1 MGNNVNVDSR
11 EKRIFN
17 GISVG
22 DFTLDNFLGRH
33 NDPSCGAS
41 HHQVVAASWRDG
53 IPPAVG
59 FDCVENGN
67 VGANRL
73 CDDDWFARI
82 ERIVLDDEVRAVLK
96 DVTVEKATYAKKRD
110 AHRSSL
116 DHAVQHP
123 SSCIFHF
130 Y

>member
-1 MGNNVNVDSR
+1 VCAEWRMGNNVNVDRR

-22 DFTLDNFLGRH
+22 DFTLDNFLSCH
-33 NDPSCGAS
+33 DDSSCGTG
-41 HHQVVAASWRDG
+41 HHQVVAVSWRDG
-53 IPPAVG
+53 IPPTVG

-67 VGANRL
+67 VGTNRL

-116 DHAVQHP
+116 DHAV
-123 SSCIFHF
+123 
-130 Y
+130 